1 MPTKLLKSVALFG
14 RELIANPSG
23 TGAAFPSSP
32 FLGKRMASY
41 IDSQSDGWVVE
52 LGAGTGSVT
61 QALLDHGIAPDKLI
75 TVEMSSKLVAHLKK
89 RFPQLKIVQGDA
101 AELQSIVDQVSGET
115 NTRIDHIVSCLPFR
129 SLPIAIGRK
138 IMNQIKQVL
147 GSKGKLIQFTY
158 DLRSK
163 DFHHFA
169 DFERKDSAIVLANI
183 PPARVDLFT
192 LKKSA

>member
-14 RELIANPSG
+14 RELLANPSG

-41 IDSQSDGWVVE
+41 IDPNSEGWVVE
-52 LGAGTGSVT
+52 LGAGTGSIT
-61 QALLDHGIAPDKLI
+61 QALLDYGVAPKKLI
-75 TVEMSSKLVAHLKK
+75 TVEMSEKLVSHLQQ
-89 RFPQLKIVQGDA
+89 RFPQLNIIQGDA
-101 AELQSIVDQVSGET
+101 AELQAIVDRVSGET
-115 NTRIDHIVSCLPFR
+115 NTQIDHIVSCLPFR
-129 SLPIAIGRK
+129 SLPRAIGTK
-138 IMNQIKQVL
+138 IINQIKQVL
-147 GSKGKLIQFTY
+147 GDKGKLIQFTY

-169 DFERKDSAIVLANI
+169 DFDRKDSAIVLANL

-192 LKKSA
+192 LKTS